1 MKRTLLLTSA
11 LAFLAVPLAIGPAAA
26 DVVVKDTK
34 HNGVVVRH
42 TGAHPVVVM
51 HGHANV
57 VMRRNPPGPPGHFY
71 HRGNWV
77 VRVHG
82 PAFHYP
88 QGWHYRVW
96 RVGMVLPPLFLA
108 SDYYYDDYGPLGL
121 QAPPPGYRWVRYGD
135 DLLLV
140 NLRTGSVED
149 VVYGV
154 FD

>member
-1 MKRTLLLTSA
+1 MKRALVLASA

-34 HNGVVVRH
+34 HHGVVVKHTVRH
-42 TGAHPVVVM
+42 PHVI
-51 HGHANV
+51 
-57 VMRRNPPGPPGHFY
+57 MRHNPPGPPGHFY

-88 QGWHYRVW
+88 HGWHYRTW
-96 RVGMVLPPLFLA
+96 RVGMILPPLFIA
-108 SDYYYDDYGPLGL
+108 SEYYYDDYAPLGL

>member
-1 MKRTLLLTSA
+1 MEEIMKRALLFASA
-11 LAFLAVPLAIGPAAA
+11 LAFLAVPIAIGPAAA

-34 HNGVVVRH
+34 HHGVVVKH
-42 TGAHPVVVM
+42 TGGGQP
-51 HGHANV
+51 NV
-57 VMRRNPPGPPGHFY
+57 IMRHNPPGRPGHFY
-71 HRGNWV
+71 HRGNWF

-88 QGWHYRVW
+88 HGWSYRTW
-96 RVGMVLPPLFLA
+96 RVGMVLPALFLA
-108 SDYYYDDYGPLGL
+108 SDYYYDDYAPLGL